1 MMRPVLVHPS
11 EQAFPI
17 VLDKGLS
24 MNRFTKS
31 SMIYPVILIVGI
43 LLFSSGCVMQ
53 QGISMN
59 PNNSGW
65 ATTDLMVDDF
75 FIAVLD
81 DFAPF
86 TPEGENTSIMDAS
99 VEDFLELLETKSS
112 ASNITMVKTG
122 ETSYFFDFDFTSLQQ
137 FLLEMNKLE
146 PQSILT
152 VAPSGKNTS
161 MKFYLDLK
169 NYPQLAKMIPFLS
182 DPNFETFGP
191 LYNEGLSAADY
202 LDMISY
208 ILGEEGPDAI
218 MESVISIRITTPT
231 NLISHQG
238 GTKIGVNSVRFDIP
252 LIDILLLAKPIS
264 FSATW

>member
-1 MMRPVLVHPS
+1 
-11 EQAFPI
+11 
-17 VLDKGLS
+17 
-24 MNRFTKS
+24 MNRFKNS
-31 SMIYPVILIVGI
+31 S
-43 LLFSSGCVMQ
+43 LLLTALSIMLMLVFTSGCVMQ

-59 PNNSGW
+59 ANNSGW
-65 ATTDLMVDDF
+65 ATTDLVVDDF

-81 DFAPF
+81 DFATF
-86 TPEGENTSIMDAS
+86 TPEGPQTSIMDAS
-99 VEDFLELLETKSS
+99 VEDFLEMLQTKPS
-112 ASNITMVKTG
+112 ASNITLVKTG
-122 ETSYFFDFDFTSLQQ
+122 ESSYFFDFDFTSLHQ
-137 FLLEMNKLE
+137 FLLEMNNLE

-152 VAPSGKNTS
+152 VGPEGKNTA

-169 NYPQLAKMIPFLS
+169 NYPELAKMIPFLA

-218 MESVISIRITTPT
+218 MQSVISIRITTPT
-231 NLISHQG
+231 SVISQVG
-238 GTKIGVNSVRFDIP
+238 GTKTGANSVRFDIP

-264 FSATW
+264 FSAIW

>member
-1 MMRPVLVHPS
+1 
-11 EQAFPI
+11 
-17 VLDKGLS
+17 
-24 MNRFTKS
+24 MNRSKAS
-31 SMIYPVILIVGI
+31 S
-43 LLFSSGCVMQ
+43 LLFAAISLLVLLVFTSGCVMQ

-59 PNNSGW
+59 TNNSGW

-81 DFAPF
+81 DFATF
-86 TPEGENTSIMDAS
+86 TPEGADTSIMDAS
-99 VEDFLELLETKSS
+99 VKDFLKMLETKPS
-112 ASNITMVKTG
+112 ASNITLVKTG
-122 ETSYFFDFDFTSLQQ
+122 ENSYFFDFDFTSLPQ

-152 VAPSGKNTS
+152 VAPAGRNTS
-161 MKFYLDLK
+161 LNFYLDLK
-169 NYPQLAKMIPFLS
+169 NYPELAKMVPFLA

-208 ILGEEGPDAI
+208 ILGEEGPEAI
-218 MESVISIRITTPT
+218 MQSVISIRITAPRSV
-231 NLISHQG
+231 ISQQG
-238 GTKIGVNSVRFDIP
+238 GTKTGINTVRFDIP
-252 LIDILLLAKPIS
+252 LIDILLLAKPIT

>member
-1 MMRPVLVHPS
+1 
-11 EQAFPI
+11 
-17 VLDKGLS
+17 
-24 MNRFTKS
+24 MNRIKNSSLLLAALSIMVMLVFT
-31 SMIYPVILIVGI
+31 
-43 LLFSSGCVMQ
+43 SGCVMQ

-59 PNNSGW
+59 ANNSGW
-65 ATTDLMVDDF
+65 ATTDLVVDDF

-81 DFAPF
+81 DFATF
-86 TPEGENTSIMDAS
+86 TPEGPQTSIMDAS
-99 VEDFLELLETKSS
+99 VDDFLEMLQTKPS
-112 ASNITMVKTG
+112 ASNITLVKTG
-122 ETSYFFDFDFTSLQQ
+122 ASSYFFDFDFTSLHQ

-152 VAPSGKNTS
+152 VGPEGKNTA

-169 NYPQLAKMIPFLS
+169 NYPELAKMIPFLA

-191 LYNEGLSAADY
+191 LYNEGLSVADY

-218 MESVISIRITTPT
+218 MQSVISIRITTPT
-231 NLISHQG
+231 NVISQKG
-238 GTKIGVNSVRFDIP
+238 GTKTGANSVRFDIP

-264 FSATW
+264 FSAIW